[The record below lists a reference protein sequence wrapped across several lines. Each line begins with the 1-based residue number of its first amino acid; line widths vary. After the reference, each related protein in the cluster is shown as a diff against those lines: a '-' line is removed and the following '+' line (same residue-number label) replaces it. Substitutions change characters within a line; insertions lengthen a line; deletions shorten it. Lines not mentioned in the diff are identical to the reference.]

1 MPKKLRIAQV
11 SPLWYPVPPKGYGGT
26 EFVVSKLTEGLVKRG
41 HKVTLFA
48 SGDSK
53 TKAKLVSV
61 IDKNLYSREVP
72 WLAPN
77 YNIQNLIEV
86 FSQEEKF
93 DIIHTHIDQ
102 FDLLFRTHSKVPTIA
117 TLHNMIWPRWKKRT
131 GEWYDLQAIT
141 KNYSKFPKLPYIAIS
156 NKYKEVCPAKINFA
170 KTIYHGVN
178 ANLLKFNPK
187 PKDYFVWLGRIVD
200 IKGPHIAVQL
210 ARKLGFKLII
220 AGVLRSESDEAYY
233 KRKIKPYLNKKIR
246 SIGALSGY
254 AEKSKILGN
263 AKALIY
269 PLLWDEPFG
278 IVLAEAMATGTP
290 VIAFNRGAAGEIVK
304 HNETGFLVK
313 NEQEMIKA
321 IKNIDSISRKKCRER
336 VEKNFSIEKMVE
348 NHEKLYY
355 ELIKRFKM

>member
-53 TKAKLVSV
+53 TSAKLVSV
-61 IDKNLYSREVP
+61 TDKNLYSRNVP

-77 YNIQNLIEV
+77 YNIQNLIEA
-86 FSQEEKF
+86 FSREKDF

-102 FDLLFRTHSKVPTIA
+102 FDLLFRVHSKVPTVA
-117 TLHNMIWPRWKKRT
+117 TLHNMIWARWRKRT
-131 GEWYDLQAIT
+131 GEWYDLEAVT
-141 KNYSKFPKLPYIAIS
+141 KNYSRYPKLPYIAIS
-156 NKYKEVCPAKINFA
+156 NKYREVCPAKIRFA

-178 ANLLKFNPK
+178 AEQLKFNKK
-187 PKDYFVWLGRIVD
+187 PSDYFVWLGRIVD
-200 IKGPHIAVQL
+200 IKGPHIAVEL
-210 ARKLGFKLII
+210 ARKLGLKLVI
-220 AGVLRSESDEAYY
+220 AGVLRSENDEAYY
-233 KRKIKPYLNKKIR
+233 RREIKPYLSSKIK
-246 SIGALSGY
+246 SVGALNNPK
-254 AEKSKILGN
+254 EKSRVLGN

-278 IVLAEAMATGTP
+278 IVLSEAMATGTP

-304 HNETGFLVK
+304 HGETGFLVK
-313 NEQEMIKA
+313 NKQQMIRA
-321 IKNIDSISRKKCRER
+321 IKNIDSISRAKCRER

-355 ELIKRFKM
+355 QLINKF